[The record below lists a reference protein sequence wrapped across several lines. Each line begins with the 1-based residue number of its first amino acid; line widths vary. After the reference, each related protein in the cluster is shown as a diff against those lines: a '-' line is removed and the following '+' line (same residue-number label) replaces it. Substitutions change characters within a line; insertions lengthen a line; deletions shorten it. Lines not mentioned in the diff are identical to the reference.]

1 MFSTHDGSLGGM
13 VQRST
18 LELKEKVCIDF
29 FLIKNIRSKKRGQKH
44 RTQISIFHQKPLLKT
59 AHAVKNRSKAFNA
72 L

>member
-29 FLIKNIRSKKRGQKH
+29 FLIKNIRSKKKGAKTQNTDLYIPSKTFIEDSTCCQK
-44 RTQISIFHQKPLLKT
+44 
-59 AHAVKNRSKAFNA
+59 
-72 L
+72 